1 MAVKQA
7 AKYLV
12 NFMPGLE
19 ILGMEI
25 DRSLDVIV
33 RYRHNGKISKST
45 VRLDRDGQH
54 YFCAAK
60 QKVYYSDLRRVA
72 YG

>member
-25 DRSLDVIV
+25 DRNLDVIV
-33 RYRHNGKISKST
+33 RYRWRGTISKST
-45 VRLDRDGQH
+45 IRLDKDGQR

-60 QKVYYSDLRRVA
+60 SRVYLSDLRKA
-72 YG
+72 A